1 MGSPQMNFIDAEVEK
16 VGTDIKLHVGQ
27 ARTYITVPAEQ
38 AKKLEEGGY
47 VGKTV
52 VMGIRPEDIHDEES
66 FITKSP
72 ESVFTT
78 TIRIYELLGAEVYLY
93 FDVEGFDC
101 TARVNARTEARVG
114 DEVKFAMDLSKL
126 HIFDK
131 DTEKVITN

>member
-16 VGTDIKLHVGQ
+16 VGSEIKLHIGQ

-38 AKKLEEGGY
+38 AKRLEEGGY

-52 VMGIRPEDIHDEES
+52 VMGIRPEDIHIEES
-66 FITKSP
+66 FIANSP
-72 ESVFTT
+72 DSAFKT

-101 TARVNARTEARVG
+101 TARVNSNTEARPG
-114 DEVKFAMDLSKL
+114 DEVTFAMDLSKL

>member
-1 MGSPQMNFIDAEVEK
+1 M
-16 VGTDIKLHVGQ
+16 
-27 ARTYITVPAEQ
+27 YIQ
-38 AKKLEEGGY
+38 Q
-47 VGKTV
+47 
-52 VMGIRPEDIHDEES
+52 
-66 FITKSP
+66 
-72 ESVFTT
+72 
-78 TIRIYELLGAEVYLY
+78 LLGAEVYLY